1 MCSNLLATR
10 ILILS
15 RVLVIPCEDTVHYL
29 QSKLSLSQF
38 YTNYSI
44 MAMST
49 IETGPKLNWTR
60 DNQMYERYR
69 VWKKKVEFIFC
80 SALADSTPKQLVS
93 YLKYWMADQGIP
105 LIEKWESTGKLD
117 YSNAEETPAT
127 EGGRR
132 RILLSGYKVQT
143 YWDLLDEE
151 FKPKGN
157 KLLSIIELWTRSKQ
171 GDKPLNQWLTQ
182 VYNLVNICKYPEDST
197 DRIIRDVLIVGCNS
211 NHARDKI
218 IQQGEAVT
226 LNQVIEIL
234 QAEESAYSTM
244 KQIQDCEEKP
254 PASIYY
260 QAYDSRS
267 KKSKNPSNEQNS
279 SSSSPTGSKRKC
291 FRCGEPFS
299 RQHMKECRAQNVTCN
314 GCGIKGHLK
323 KCCKKSGNFPKDSSN
338 QQNNQSPSTGSSRMN
353 FASTLPQTE
362 AEFFDEKGLLKHYNP
377 QVPQQHT
384 GSMFILKKVQDPN
397 NAILLSEDGVEIQHN
412 TSTSVSD
419 PDPAPILSPDF
430 PFQEFPLREVVN
442 QSQIDYYSISDTSDP
457 RENSNSSRKAAKSTD
472 LPLKSCLAN
481 RSHKEL
487 REIKGSAISTAPTQ
501 SSRDF
506 NTISISD
513 NCATRKSIPG
523 ITPRIMTDNPSITT
537 TSPVETGV
545 TAIQAEIPEEIQV
558 HSSNYRSVIPTDTQ
572 ALTALQNLISD
583 DFQAKNTHS
592 TQRKG
597 EETPDTRPDIQDK
610 AFQLIQKIHNQLQ
623 QVQWDLQRLHSLHKY
638 EN

>member
-1 MCSNLLATR
+1 
-10 ILILS
+10 
-15 RVLVIPCEDTVHYL
+15 
-29 QSKLSLSQF
+29 
-38 YTNYSI
+38 

-49 IETGPKLNWTR
+49 LESGPKLDWTR
-60 DNQMYERYR
+60 DNQMYEHYR
-69 VWKKKVEFIFC
+69 IWRKKVEFIFC

-93 YLKYWMADQGIP
+93 YLKYWMGDQGIP

-117 YSNAEETPAT
+117 YSNAKETPAT

-132 RILLSGYKVQT
+132 RALSSGYKVQT

-182 VYNLVNICKYPEDST
+182 IYNLVNICKYPEDST

-218 IQQGEAVT
+218 IRQGEAVT

-234 QAEESAYSTM
+234 QTEESTHSTM
-244 KQIQDCEEKP
+244 QQIQGYDKKP
-254 PASIYY
+254 TGSIYY

-279 SSSSPTGSKRKC
+279 SSSPTGSKKKC
-291 FRCGEPFS
+291 FRCVEPFS
-299 RQHMKECRAQNVTCN
+299 RQHMKECRAQDVICY

-323 KCCKKSGNFPKDSSN
+323 KCCKKSGNFPKDNSN
-338 QQNNQSPSTGSSRMN
+338 RQNQSPSTGPGKMN
-353 FASTLPQTE
+353 IASALPQTE
-362 AEFFDEKGLLKHYNP
+362 ADFFDEKGLPKQYIP
-377 QVPQQHT
+377 QNQQQHT
-384 GSMFILKKVQDPN
+384 GSMYVLRKFQGNPSGYILFSDN
-397 NAILLSEDGVEIQHN
+397 GVEIQHN

-419 PDPAPILSPDF
+419 PDPAPIPTPDF
-430 PFQEFPLREVVN
+430 PFQEFLLTEVVN
-442 QSQIDYYSISDTSDP
+442 QYQIDYYSISDTSDP
-457 RENSNSSRKAAKSTD
+457 RECSNSTKKAPTSTD
-472 LPLKSCLAN
+472 FSLKSVQNCSSDEEMAFSRDLT
-481 RSHKEL
+481 
-487 REIKGSAISTAPTQ
+487 ISTAPTQ
-501 SSRDF
+501 SLRDP
-506 NTISISD
+506 NTISTPDNSD
-513 NCATRKSIPG
+513 TRESNPG
-523 ITPRIMTDNPSITT
+523 IIPRITTGIMTDTPSTPTT
-537 TSPVETGV
+537 LPVETDV
-545 TAIQAEIPEEIQV
+545 TTI
-558 HSSNYRSVIPTDTQ
+558 HSNNYRSVIPTDTQ

-597 EETPDTRPDIQDK
+597 EETPDE

-623 QVQWDLQRLHSLHKY
+623 EVQWDLQRLHSLHKY
-638 EN
+638 KN

>member
-1 MCSNLLATR
+1 
-10 ILILS
+10 
-15 RVLVIPCEDTVHYL
+15 
-29 QSKLSLSQF
+29 
-38 YTNYSI
+38 

-49 IETGPKLNWTR
+49 LESGPKLDWTR

-69 VWKKKVEFIFC
+69 IWRKKVEFIFC

-93 YLKYWMADQGIP
+93 YLKYWMGDQGIP

-127 EGGRR
+127 ENGRR
-132 RILLSGYKVQT
+132 KILSSGYKVQT

-157 KLLSIIELWTRSKQ
+157 KLLSIIELWTHSKQ

-218 IQQGEAVT
+218 IRQGEAVT

-234 QAEESAYSTM
+234 QTEESAHSTM
-244 KQIQDCEEKP
+244 QQLQGYDKKSTG
-254 PASIYY
+254 SIYY
-260 QAYDSRS
+260 QSYDSRS
-267 KKSKNPSNEQNS
+267 KKSKNPSNEQN

-323 KCCKKSGNFPKDSSN
+323 KCCKKSGNFPKDDSNRQKQSS
-338 QQNNQSPSTGSSRMN
+338 STDPSKMN
-353 FASTLPQTE
+353 FASTLPQTD
-362 AEFFDEKGLLKHYNP
+362 AEFFDEKGLLKEYNP
-377 QVPQQHT
+377 QQQQQQYQHT
-384 GSMFILKKVQDPN
+384 GSMFVLKKIQDPN
-397 NAILLSEDGVEIQHN
+397 NAILLSEDGVEIQH
-412 TSTSVSD
+412 SVPES
-419 PDPAPILSPDF
+419 DPAPILSPDF
-430 PFQEFPLREVVN
+430 PFQEFPLTEVVN
-442 QSQIDYYSISDTSDP
+442 QSQIDYYSISDMTDP
-457 RENSNSSRKAAKSTD
+457 RECSNSSRKATKSTD
-472 LPLKSCLAN
+472 LPLKSGLNN
-481 RSHKEL
+481 RSHEEM
-487 REIKGSAISTAPTQ
+487 REIKGSAVSTAPTQ
-501 SSRDF
+501 SLRDS

-513 NCATRKSIPG
+513 NSATRESIPG
-523 ITPRIMTDNPSITT
+523 IISRIMTDTPSTF
-537 TSPVETGV
+537 PVETDV
-545 TAIQAEIPEEIQV
+545 TAIPAEIPEEVQM
-558 HSSNYRSVIPTDTQ
+558 HSSNYNYSMPTDIQ
-572 ALTALQNLISD
+572 ALTALQSLVSD

-597 EETPDTRPDIQDK
+597 EETSDTRSELQDET
-610 AFQLIQKIHNQLQ
+610 FQLIQKIHNQLQ

-638 EN
+638 KN

>member
-1 MCSNLLATR
+1 
-10 ILILS
+10 
-15 RVLVIPCEDTVHYL
+15 
-29 QSKLSLSQF
+29 
-38 YTNYSI
+38 

-49 IETGPKLNWTR
+49 LESGPKLDWTR

-69 VWKKKVEFIFC
+69 IWKKKVEFIFC

-93 YLKYWMADQGIP
+93 YLKYWMGDQGIP

-132 RILLSGYKVQT
+132 RILSSGYKVQT

-151 FKPKGN
+151 LKPKGN

-218 IQQGEAVT
+218 IRQGEAIT

-244 KQIQDCEEKP
+244 RQIQDYEKKP
-254 PASIYY
+254 TASIHY
-260 QAYDSRS
+260 QSYDSRS
-267 KKSKNPSNEQNS
+267 KKSKNPSNKQN

-323 KCCKKSGNFPKDSSN
+323 KCCKKSGNFPKDSN
-338 QQNNQSPSTGSSRMN
+338 RQNQSPSTGSGKMN

-362 AEFFDEKGLLKHYNP
+362 AEFFDEKGLLKEYRP
-377 QVPQQHT
+377 TVQQQQQQQT
-384 GSMFILKKVQDPN
+384 GGMFALRRIP
-397 NAILLSEDGVEIQHN
+397 I
-412 TSTSVSD
+412 TSLIPSSVSESVPD
-419 PDPAPILSPDF
+419 PDPAPIPSPDF
-430 PFQEFPLREVVN
+430 PFQEFPLMEVVP
-442 QSQIDYYSISDTSDP
+442 QSQIDLSSISDTSDP
-457 RENSNSSRKAAKSTD
+457 RETSNSSRKASKSTD
-472 LPLKSCLAN
+472 LPLQSGLDSSIHEEMREN
-481 RSHKEL
+481 RDLTVSDKH
-487 REIKGSAISTAPTQ
+487 TQ
-501 SSRDF
+501 SSRDSS
-506 NTISISD
+506 TISISD
-513 NCATRKSIPG
+513 NSATRKSIPG
-523 ITPRIMTDNPSITT
+523 IIPGIMTDTPSIPTAF
-537 TSPVETGV
+537 SVETDI
-545 TAIQAEIPEEIQV
+545 TDIPEEEFQI
-558 HSSNYRSVIPTDTQ
+558 HLSNYRSVIPTDIQ
-572 ALTALQNLISD
+572 ALTALQSLVSD

-597 EETPDTRPDIQDK
+597 EETPDTCSDIQDET
-610 AFQLIQKIHNQLQ
+610 FQLIQKIHNQLQ

-638 EN
+638 KN

>member
-1 MCSNLLATR
+1 
-10 ILILS
+10 
-15 RVLVIPCEDTVHYL
+15 
-29 QSKLSLSQF
+29 
-38 YTNYSI
+38 
-44 MAMST
+44 MST
-49 IETGPKLNWTR
+49 LETGPKLNWTR
-60 DNQMYERYR
+60 DNQIYERYR

-93 YLKYWMADQGIP
+93 YLKYWMGDQGIP

-132 RILLSGYKVQT
+132 RILSSGYKVQT

-218 IQQGEAVT
+218 IRQGEAVT

-234 QAEESAYSTM
+234 QTEESAHSTM
-244 KQIQDCEEKP
+244 QQIQGYDKKSTG
-254 PASIYY
+254 SIYY

-279 SSSSPTGSKRKC
+279 SSSPTGSTGSKRKC
-291 FRCGEPFS
+291 FRCGESFS
-299 RQHMKECRAQNVTCN
+299 RQHIKECRAQDVICN

-323 KCCKKSGNFPKDSSN
+323 KCCKKSGNFPKDDSKR
-338 QQNNQSPSTGSSRMN
+338 QNQSSSTGTGRMN
-353 FASTLPQTE
+353 IATTLPKTE
-362 AEFFDEKGLLKHYNP
+362 AEFFDEKGLLKDYNP

-384 GSMFILKKVQDPN
+384 GSVFILKKVQDPN

-419 PDPAPILSPDF
+419 PDPAPSPDF
-430 PFQEFPLREVVN
+430 PFQEFPLTEVVN

-457 RENSNSSRKAAKSTD
+457 RECSNSSRKATKSTD
-472 LPLKSCLAN
+472 LPLKSGLN
-481 RSHKEL
+481 SSTHEEL
-487 REIKGSAISTAPTQ
+487 REIKGSAVSTAPTQ
-501 SSRDF
+501 SSRDS

-513 NCATRKSIPG
+513 NSPTRKSIPG
-523 ITPRIMTDNPSITT
+523 ITPRIMTDTPSIPTT
-537 TSPVETGV
+537 FPVETDI
-545 TAIQAEIPEEIQV
+545 TAIHAEIPEE

-583 DFQAKNTHS
+583 NFQAENTHS

-597 EETPDTRPDIQDK
+597 EETPDTRSELQDET
-610 AFQLIQKIHNQLQ
+610 FQLIQKIHNQLQ

-638 EN
+638 KN

>member
-1 MCSNLLATR
+1 
-10 ILILS
+10 
-15 RVLVIPCEDTVHYL
+15 
-29 QSKLSLSQF
+29 
-38 YTNYSI
+38 
-44 MAMST
+44 MST
-49 IETGPKLNWTR
+49 LETGPKLNWTR
-60 DNQMYERYR
+60 DNQMYECYR

-93 YLKYWMADQGIP
+93 YLKYWMGDQGIP

-117 YSNAEETPAT
+117 YSSVEETPAT

-132 RILLSGYKVQT
+132 RILSSGYKVQT

-218 IQQGEAVT
+218 IRQGEAVT

-244 KQIQDCEEKP
+244 QQIQGYEKKP

-260 QAYDSRS
+260 QSYDSRS
-267 KKSKNPSNEQNS
+267 KKSKTPSNEQNS

-323 KCCKKSGNFPKDSSN
+323 KCCKKSGNFPKDDSNRQKQSS
-338 QQNNQSPSTGSSRMN
+338 STDPSRMN

-362 AEFFDEKGLLKHYNP
+362 AEFFDEKGTLKQYIP
-377 QVPQQHT
+377 QNQQQHT
-384 GSMFILKKVQDPN
+384 GSMYVLKKFQGNPN
-397 NAILLSEDGVEIQHN
+397 DDILFSDNGVEIQH
-412 TSTSVSD
+412 SVSD
-419 PDPAPILSPDF
+419 PDPTPIPTPDF
-430 PFQEFPLREVVN
+430 PFQEFPLTEVVN
-442 QSQIDYYSISDTSDP
+442 QSQIDYYSISDTPVP
-457 RENSNSSRKAAKSTD
+457 RECSNSSRKAIKSGLNSST
-472 LPLKSCLAN
+472 
-481 RSHKEL
+481 HEEL
-487 REIKGSAISTAPTQ
+487 REIKDSAVSTAPTQ
-501 SSRDF
+501 SSRDS

-513 NCATRKSIPG
+513 NSTTRKSTPGIIPG
-523 ITPRIMTDNPSITT
+523 ITPRIMTDNPSIPT
-537 TSPVETGV
+537 TSPVETDV
-545 TAIQAEIPEEIQV
+545 TAIPAEIPEEM
-558 HSSNYRSVIPTDTQ
+558 HSSNYRSVMPTDTQ

-583 DFQAKNTHS
+583 DFQVKNTHS

-597 EETPDTRPDIQDK
+597 EETPDTRSDIQDE

-623 QVQWDLQRLHSLHKY
+623 EVQWDLQRLHSLHKY
-638 EN
+638 KN

>member
-1 MCSNLLATR
+1 
-10 ILILS
+10 
-15 RVLVIPCEDTVHYL
+15 
-29 QSKLSLSQF
+29 
-38 YTNYSI
+38 

-49 IETGPKLNWTR
+49 LETGPKLDWTR
-60 DNQMYERYR
+60 DNQMYECYR
-69 VWKKKVEFIFC
+69 IWRKKVEFIFC

-93 YLKYWMADQGIP
+93 YLKYWMGDQGIP

-132 RILLSGYKVQT
+132 RILSSGYKVQT

-197 DRIIRDVLIVGCNS
+197 DRIIRDVLIVGCYS

-218 IQQGEAVT
+218 IRQGEAIT

-244 KQIQDCEEKP
+244 QQIQGYEKKP

-260 QAYDSRS
+260 QSYDSRS

-323 KCCKKSGNFPKDSSN
+323 KCCKKSGNFPKDDSNRQKQSS
-338 QQNNQSPSTGSSRMN
+338 STDPSRMN

-362 AEFFDEKGLLKHYNP
+362 AEFFDEKGTLKQYIP
-377 QVPQQHT
+377 QNQQQHT
-384 GSMFILKKVQDPN
+384 GSMYVLKKFQGNPN
-397 NAILLSEDGVEIQHN
+397 DDILFSDNGVEIQH
-412 TSTSVSD
+412 SVSD
-419 PDPAPILSPDF
+419 PDLAPIPTPDF
-430 PFQEFPLREVVN
+430 PFQEFPLTEVVN
-442 QSQIDYYSISDTSDP
+442 QSQIDYYSISDTPVP
-457 RENSNSSRKAAKSTD
+457 RECSNSSRKAIKSGLNSST
-472 LPLKSCLAN
+472 
-481 RSHKEL
+481 HKEL
-487 REIKGSAISTAPTQ
+487 REIKGSAVSTAPTQ
-501 SSRDF
+501 SLRDS

-513 NCATRKSIPG
+513 NSATRESNPG
-523 ITPRIMTDNPSITT
+523 INTGITTGIMTDTPSTPTT
-537 TSPVETGV
+537 FPVETDV
-545 TAIQAEIPEEIQV
+545 TAIQAEIPEEIQAQL
-558 HSSNYRSVIPTDTQ
+558 NRSVIPTDTQ
-572 ALTALQNLISD
+572 ALTALKNLISD

-597 EETPDTRPDIQDK
+597 EETPDTRSDIQDE
-610 AFQLIQKIHNQLQ
+610 AFQLIEKIHNQLQ
-623 QVQWDLQRLHSLHKY
+623 EVQWDLQRLHSLHKY
-638 EN
+638 KN